1 MTHSLSRR
9 ATILGL
15 AGLGLAGFS
24 VPIRASGAEGEA
36 TNVDPLT
43 FELTG
48 VALPVVNNRA
58 LVSYLF
64 CAVLIQVRDTA
75 STFYFRENQ
84 FLLRDAIVRIG
95 SRSPIPVGPTP
106 GSFDRVAIT
115 RVVLRAVAAVRPSAQ
130 VVRVTVTDADF
141 MRN

>member
-1 MTHSLSRR
+1 MTDSLSRR

-15 AGLGLAGFS
+15 AGLS
-24 VPIRASGAEGEA
+24 VPFEVIGAEGET

-48 VALPVVNNRA
+48 VALPVVNNTA

-75 STFYFRENQ
+75 TTFYFRENQ
-84 FLLRDAIVRIG
+84 YLLRDAIVRIG
-95 SRSPIPVGPTP
+95 SRSPIPLGPTP
-106 GSFDRVAIT
+106 RSFDRVAIT

>member
-1 MTHSLSRR
+1 MTESLSRR

-15 AGLGLAGFS
+15 AGLS
-24 VPIRASGAEGEA
+24 VPIAANGAEGEA

-106 GSFDRVAIT
+106 RSFDRVAIT

-130 VVRVTVTDADF
+130 IVRVTVTDADF